1 MSDPIEALQAR
12 LAHPF
17 QDPLLLE
24 QALTHASLNPSH
36 GDNQRLE
43 FLGDAILGLLVAEHL
58 YRQHPELDEGGLDRM
73 RAALVNGASLA
84 NLGREIGLAP
94 VLRVSEAQR
103 QHHPDP
109 SDRMLED
116 ALEAIIGAVYLDG
129 GFEAARTAV
138 HQIFKTAFQNADPQ
152 AERNPKSRLQEWTQ
166 SQDQGVPEYRELPAE
181 GPHHNRSYTATV
193 HLQGKEI
200 GRGQGSTKKAAEC
213 AAAQNALEALEL
225 N

>member
-1 MSDPIEALQAR
+1 
-12 LAHPF
+12 
-17 QDPLLLE
+17 
-24 QALTHASLNPSH
+24 
-36 GDNQRLE
+36 
-43 FLGDAILGLLVAEHL
+43 
-58 YRQHPELDEGGLDRM
+58 
-73 RAALVNGASLA
+73 
-84 NLGREIGLAP
+84 
-94 VLRVSEAQR
+94 
-103 QHHPDP
+103 
-109 SDRMLED
+109 MLED

-129 GFEAARTAV
+129 GFEAARTTV
-138 HQIFKTAFQNADPQ
+138 QRIFKTAFQNADPE